1 MTIVKKY
8 IQKNELFKIG
18 LLIILTIL
26 LTSCAGKQVT
36 SNEILLKHAVS
47 EKTDKLNSVLMER
60 RADPKKL
67 FTASDYKIG
76 PEDVIEVS
84 VFGVDDLHTIARVSA
99 TGNIRLPLIDNI
111 QAAGL
116 TITELEA
123 SIAKKLKK
131 FVTEPAVSVY
141 IKEYRSQQIAVLGA
155 VKSPGV
161 YYVTGY
167 KSLIDLISMAGGLNQ
182 DAGDVAIIQNA
193 YESNSGAEQ
202 PAGQTV
208 IDLTE
213 LLINGRTELNIPLSA
228 GAIVNVPQSGIFFVD
243 GSVKSPGS
251 FPLKGKITLTQA
263 ISMAKGF
270 SYEASLSDITIYRD
284 EGKPERGVITADYDA
299 LIKRESPDIEIKDKD
314 IVIVSRSGFKS
325 FIKGFSGALNF
336 GFFSIGKGF

>member
-1 MTIVKKY
+1 M
-8 IQKNELFKIG
+8 QRNELFKIG
-18 LLIILTIL
+18 ILIFLTIL

-36 SNEILLKHAVS
+36 SNEILLKHAAA
-47 EKTDKLNSVLMER
+47 EKTDKLNSVLMEK

-67 FTASDYKIG
+67 FTASDYKVG

-123 SIAKKLKK
+123 AIAKKLKK
-131 FVTEPAVSVY
+131 YVTEPAVSVY

-167 KSLIDLISMAGGLNQ
+167 KSLIDLISLAGGLSQ

-193 YESNSGAEQ
+193 FESNSGAEQ

-213 LLINGRTELNIPLSA
+213 LLISGRTELNIPLSA

>member
-1 MTIVKKY
+1 MIKVKTY
-8 IQKNELFKIG
+8 IQNNELFKIG
-18 LLIILTIL
+18 ILIFLTLL
-26 LTSCAGKQVT
+26 LTSCAGKQV
-36 SNEILLKHAVS
+36 SSDEILLRHAAS
-47 EKTDKLNSVLMER
+47 AKTDKLNSVLMEK

-67 FTASDYKIG
+67 FSASDYKIG

-84 VFGVDDLHTIARVSA
+84 VFGVDDLHTVARVSA

-111 QAAGL
+111 QAAGF
-116 TITELEA
+116 TIFELET

-155 VKSPGV
+155 VKNPGV
-161 YYVTGY
+161 YYITGY
-167 KSLIDLISMAGGLNQ
+167 KSLIDLISMAGGLSQ
-182 DAGDVAIIQNA
+182 DAGDICIIQNA
-193 YESNSGAEQ
+193 YELKAGDAQ
-202 PAGQTV
+202 PGGQTV

-251 FPLKGKITLTQA
+251 FSLKGKITLTQA

-284 EGKPERGVITADYDA
+284 EGKPERGVITADYNA

-314 IVIVSRSGFKS
+314 IVIVSRSGIKS
-325 FIKGFSGALNF
+325 FIRGFSGALNF

>member
-1 MTIVKKY
+1 MRR
-8 IQKNELFKIG
+8 NEILKIWA
-18 LLIILTIL
+18 LIFLTTL

-36 SNEILLKHAVS
+36 SDEILLKHAVS

-67 FTASDYKIG
+67 FAASDYKVG

-111 QAAGL
+111 QAAGF

-123 SIAKKLKK
+123 AIAKKLKK
-131 FVTEPAVSVY
+131 YVTEPAVSVY

-155 VKSPGV
+155 VKNPGV

-167 KSLIDLISMAGGLNQ
+167 KSLIDLISMAGGLSK
-182 DAGDVAIIQNA
+182 DAGDVCIIQNA
-193 YESNSGAEQ
+193 YEANSGAEQ
-202 PAGQTV
+202 PGGQTV

-228 GAIVNVPQSGIFFVD
+228 GAIVNVPESGIFFVD